1 MNCNK
6 AQNMVC
12 CFIWKYVTNKAVIQR
27 FHRETDG
34 RIVKIR
40 RDSMRFEFDKRNWTT
55 IAEGEKDC
63 YLLTNGLGGYSS
75 LSLIGAAARGDQA
88 LLMSVKKAPNVRMHL
103 VTKIFEKLVIDGQAH
118 ILTSQRMKSGAD
130 YEGFRYLEKFV
141 YDDFDTSAPAWTFC
155 VDGVTVT
162 KHLLMTYDENTVAVR
177 YEVDNPAG
185 KSVTLE
191 LTPLLRFTS
200 KKEDFDAS
208 QDLDA
213 YKLESCGEV
222 AGDEDA
228 RKEHMQDDVY
238 GEGMCNTNEGA
249 GRPDKAYC
257 VTGNGSR
264 LYLMAN
270 AGLNAQQP
278 CLFGEM
284 YFSQDERD
292 GRVAYGNAFS
302 ICSIKEQIPSKSD
315 IYVIFGTKCCE
326 GANARELYRQIE
338 RQNKERKEQLLKQA
352 NVSSELGQ
360 QFVLSADAYVVRRES
375 TNGRSIIAGYPFFE
389 DWGRDTMISLA
400 GATMVTGRF
409 EECKSI
415 LRTFAK
421 YVKNGLLPNLF
432 PEGGENPMYNSAD
445 APLLFVNAVYEYMEY
460 SGDTAFRNEILPVL
474 EQIINAYRNG
484 TDFHIKMD
492 SDGLIM
498 AGADLEQLTWMDVRV
513 GDFLPTPRHGKPVEI
528 NAYWYSALIIM
539 YELTKD
545 RTYQELAAQVKT
557 SFQEKFWNEKEQCLK
572 DVLSG
577 KADENQIR
585 CNQIWALTMP
595 FTMLPA
601 EKEILVINKVRNELY
616 TTVGLRTL
624 AKDDPNFH
632 SIYIGPMEERDRA
645 YHQGT
650 VWAFPLG
657 AYYRACIKY
666 ANKCADSDER
676 ERIRTELARGF
687 EALAG
692 WLREGCVGQIAEIYD
707 GDTPTVSR
715 GCFAQAWS
723 VTELLRAVYDYE
735 KAK

>member
-1 MNCNK
+1 
-6 AQNMVC
+6 
-12 CFIWKYVTNKAVIQR
+12 
-27 FHRETDG
+27 
-34 RIVKIR
+34 
-40 RDSMRFEFDKRNWTT
+40 MRFEFDKRNWTT
-55 IAEGEKDC
+55 IAEGEKGC
-63 YLLTNGLGGYSS
+63 YLLTNGLGGYSG

-88 LLMSVKKAPNVRMHL
+88 LLMSARKAPNVRMHL
-103 VTKIFEKLVIDGQAH
+103 VTNIFEKLVIDGQVY

-141 YDDFDTSAPAWTFC
+141 YDDFDISAPAWTFC

-162 KHLLMTYDENTVAVR
+162 KHLLMAYDENTVAVR
-177 YEVDNPAG
+177 YEMDNPAG
-185 KSVTLE
+185 KNVTLE
-191 LTPLLRFTS
+191 LLPLLRFTS

-213 YKLESCGEV
+213 YKLESCGDA
-222 AGDEDA
+222 AGDEDV
-228 RKEHMQDDVY
+228 RKECAHKEHIQDDVH

-270 AGLNAQQP
+270 AELNAQQP

-292 GRVAYGNAFS
+292 GRVAYGNTFS

-315 IYVIFGTKCCE
+315 IYVIFSTKCYE
-326 GANARELYRQIE
+326 GANARGLYRQFG

-352 NVSSELGQ
+352 DVSSQLGQ
-360 QFVLSADAYVVRRES
+360 QLVLSADAYVVRRES

-409 EECKSI
+409 EECKSV

-445 APLLFVNAVYEYMEY
+445 APLLYVNAVYEYMEY
-460 SGDTAFRNEILPVL
+460 SGDTAFRDEILPVL
-474 EQIINAYRNG
+474 EQIIDAYKNG

-492 SDGLIM
+492 SDGLVM

-528 NAYWYSALIIM
+528 NAYWYSALMIM
-539 YELTKD
+539 HELTKD
-545 RTYQELAAQVKT
+545 RAYQELATQVKA

-601 EKEILVINKVRNELY
+601 EKEIQVIKKVKDELY

-624 AKDDPNFH
+624 AKDDPHFH
-632 SIYIGPMEERDRA
+632 SVYIGPMEERDRA

-666 ANKCADSDER
+666 ASQCVDSDEK
-676 ERIRTELARGF
+676 ERIRTELAQGF
-687 EALAG
+687 GALAD

-723 VTELLRAVYDYE
+723 VTELLRAVYDDE

>member
-1 MNCNK
+1 
-6 AQNMVC
+6 
-12 CFIWKYVTNKAVIQR
+12 
-27 FHRETDG
+27 
-34 RIVKIR
+34 
-40 RDSMRFEFDKRNWTT
+40 MRFEFDQKDWTN

-75 LSLIGAAARGDQA
+75 LSVIGAAARGDQA
-88 LLMSVKKAPNVRMHL
+88 LLMSAKKAPNVRMHL
-103 VTKIFEKLVIDGQAH
+103 VTNIFENLVIDGKEH
-118 ILTSQRMKSGAD
+118 ILTSQRMKLGTD
-130 YEGFRYLEKFV
+130 YEGFRYLERFV
-141 YDDFDTSAPAWTFC
+141 YDDLDENAPVWTFQ
-155 VDGVTVT
+155 VDGVTIT
-162 KHLLMTYDENTVAVR
+162 KHLLMLHDGNTVAIK
-177 YEVDNPAG
+177 YEINNPIG
-185 KSVTLE
+185 KAAAFE

-200 KKEDFDAS
+200 KKEDFDTS
-208 QDLDA
+208 QKIEE
-213 YKLESCGEV
+213 YKIEPCSIDTKANLPDRSYCITG
-222 AGDEDA
+222 GDI
-228 RKEHMQDDVY
+228 Q
-238 GEGMCNTNEGA
+238 
-249 GRPDKAYC
+249 
-257 VTGNGSR
+257 
-264 LYLMAN
+264 LYLTTNAN
-270 AGLNAQQP
+270 LHVQEP

-292 GRVAYGNAFS
+292 GRVSIGNAFRNCVMQVQLS
-302 ICSIKEQIPSKSD
+302 VKND
-315 IYVIFGTKCCE
+315 IYVIFSTECYDYW
-326 GANARELYRQIE
+326 NVQTLYE
-338 RQNKERKEQLLKQA
+338 RFVQQNKERKEQLLA
-352 NVSSELGQ
+352 RADLSSELGQ
-360 QFVLSADAYVVRRES
+360 QLVLSADAYVVRRES
-375 TNGRSIIAGYPFFE
+375 TGGMSIIAGYPFFE

-460 SGDTAFRNEILPVL
+460 SRDTAFKDEILPVL
-474 EQIINAYRNG
+474 EQIIDAYKNG

-528 NAYWYSALIIM
+528 NAYWYSALMIM
-539 YELTKD
+539 YELTQNAA
-545 RTYQELAAQVKT
+545 YMELAAKVKD
-557 SFQEKFWNEKEQCLK
+557 SFQEKFWNKEEQCLK

-577 KADENQIR
+577 GTDENQIR

-595 FTMLPA
+595 FTMLPV
-601 EKEILVINKVRNELY
+601 EKEAFIIRKVKDELY
-616 TTVGLRTL
+616 TTIGLRTL
-624 AKDDPNFH
+624 AKEDPDFH
-632 SIYIGPMEERDRA
+632 RVYIGPMEERDRA

-666 ANKCADSDER
+666 ARKCTNIADK
-676 ERIRTELARGF
+676 ERIRAELTQGF
-687 EALAG
+687 DALTA
-692 WLREGCVGQIAEIYD
+692 WLKEGCVSQIAEIYD

-723 VTELLRAVYDYE
+723 VAELLWAVYDFE
-735 KAK
+735 NM